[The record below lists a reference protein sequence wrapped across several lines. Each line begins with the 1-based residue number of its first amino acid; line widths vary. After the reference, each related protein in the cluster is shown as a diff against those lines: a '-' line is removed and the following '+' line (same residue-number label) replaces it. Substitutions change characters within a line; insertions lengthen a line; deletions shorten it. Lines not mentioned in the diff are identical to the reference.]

1 MSKYLY
7 AARVALLL
15 FTGWLAVDA
24 YQACTQTA
32 EAQEPRARVSEPPA
46 VLAVGTPEPAAVLA
60 VGTPEP
66 AAVTLAQGQQ
76 VRVLT
81 LEQWQAIQHVAP
93 ERQEALARIAWC
105 ESRWD
110 AQAVGDGG
118 HSRGAW
124 QVQERFWG
132 PVPATLAEQAKQAE
146 RIAAEHGLA
155 PWTTA
160 GGCEGWR

>member
-1 MSKYLY
+1 MSKYLL

-32 EAQEPRARVSEPPA
+32 ESQGSRARVSGSKP
-46 VLAVGTPEPAAVLA
+46 VLA

-66 AAVTLAQGQQ
+66 AAVTLAPGQQ

-93 ERQEALARIAWC
+93 ERQGALARIAWC
-105 ESRWD
+105 ESKWD

-118 HSRGAW
+118 RSRGAW

-132 PVPATLAEQAKQAE
+132 PVPATLEEQAKQAD

-160 GGCEGWR
+160 EGCEGWR

>member
-24 YQACTQTA
+24 YQACTRTA
-32 EAQEPRARVSEPPA
+32 EAQEPRARVSEPAA
-46 VLAVGTPEPAAVLA
+46 VVAVGK
-60 VGTPEP
+60 PEP
-66 AAVTLAQGQQ
+66 AAVTLAPGQQ

-93 ERQEALARIAWC
+93 ERQGALARIAWC
-105 ESRWD
+105 ESKWD

-118 HSRGAW
+118 RSRGAW

-132 PVPATLAEQAKQAE
+132 PVPATLAEQAQQAE
-146 RIAAEHGLA
+146 RIAAEHGLE